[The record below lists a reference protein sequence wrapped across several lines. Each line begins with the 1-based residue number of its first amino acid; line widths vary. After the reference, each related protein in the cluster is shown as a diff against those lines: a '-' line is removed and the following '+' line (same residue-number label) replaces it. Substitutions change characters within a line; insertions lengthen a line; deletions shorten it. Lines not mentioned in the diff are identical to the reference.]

1 MHGGFLCFIIIVL
14 SSLSSN
20 VLKTP
25 EWQKQ
30 QKEKPVAQQLILD
43 PPVGQRG
50 LGRGKHLPAQQKQK
64 LGETSLLEPVP
75 KCMQRHF
82 KKIKASH
89 LTKH

>member
-50 LGRGKHLPAQQKQK
+50 LGRGKHLPAQQI
-64 LGETSLLEPVP
+64 LTETGRNFAIRTCA
-75 KCMQRHF
+75 KMHA
-82 KKIKASH
+82 KA
-89 LTKH
+89 L